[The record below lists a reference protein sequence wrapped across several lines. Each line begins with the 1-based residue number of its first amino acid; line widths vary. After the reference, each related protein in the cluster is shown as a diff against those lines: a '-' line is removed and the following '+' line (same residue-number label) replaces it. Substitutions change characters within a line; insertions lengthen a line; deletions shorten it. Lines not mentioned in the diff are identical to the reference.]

1 MRYLFKILFL
11 SFIFLGIQSVFSQ
24 NSNNKFTVVLDAG
37 HGGKDPGNTG
47 NGYLEKNI
55 ALSIALQVG
64 KELEQQK
71 EIKVIYTRKKDVF
84 VNLFRRAEIANKA
97 KADLFISIHCDS
109 HTSNAYGAGTFV
121 LGLHANQRN
130 FEIAKKEN
138 SVIFKEENYE
148 QKYDGFDPNNPE
160 SVISL
165 VLMQED
171 YLDQSI
177 VIADLIQKAFVSDLN
192 RKNRTVKQAGFIV
205 LKYTFMP
212 SVLVETGFLTNK
224 KEGAYLNSSK
234 GQREM
239 SSSIAKGIIKYKSRF
254 NNDSTFGPINSFS
267 SEDPSFKADDDYYL
281 KIQIASSKK
290 RIPLKSYN
298 FKGLKNLTLNRI
310 GGYYRY
316 YFEKTTDYNEAK
328 VFLKKTKQ
336 SGFNDAI
343 IVAFKNGAKISV
355 DEYCKSEGW
364 IKIGLKKKKDRNG
377 NRMQIKLL
385 GEESPPRL

>member
-1 MRYLFKILFL
+1 
-11 SFIFLGIQSVFSQ
+11 
-24 NSNNKFTVVLDAG
+24 
-37 HGGKDPGNTG
+37 
-47 NGYLEKNI
+47 LEK
-55 ALSIALQVG
+55 
-64 KELEQQK
+64 QK
-71 EIKVIYTRKKDVF
+71 DIKVIYTRKKDVF

-177 VIADLIQKAFVSDLN
+177 VIADLIQRAFVSDLN

-205 LKYTFMP
+205 LKYTYMP

-224 KEGAYLNSSK
+224 KEGAYLNSLK

-254 NNDSTFGPINSFS
+254 SNDSTFGPINSFS
-267 SEDPSFKADDDYYL
+267 YEDSSFKLEDDYYL

-298 FKGLKNLTLNRI
+298 FKGLKSLSTVKTGSLF
-310 GGYYRY
+310 RY
-316 YFEKTTDYNEAK
+316 YYEKTRDYSIAK
-328 VFLKKTKQ
+328 KLLLKAKNNGYK
-336 SGFNDAI
+336 DAI
-343 IVAFKNGAKISV
+343 IVAFKNDTKISINDYLSSV
-355 DEYCKSEGW
+355 K
-364 IKIGLKKKKDRNG
+364 N
-377 NRMQIKLL
+377 
-385 GEESPPRL
+385 

>member
-1 MRYLFKILFL
+1 M
-11 SFIFLGIQSVFSQ
+11 
-24 NSNNKFTVVLDAG
+24 VLDAG

-64 KELEQQK
+64 KELEKQK
-71 EIKVIYTRKKDVF
+71 DIKVIYTRKKDVF

-177 VIADLIQKAFVSDLN
+177 VIADLIQRAFVSDLN

-205 LKYTFMP
+205 LKYTYMP

-254 NNDSTFGPINSFS
+254 SNDSTFGPINSFS
-267 SEDPSFKADDDYYL
+267 YEDSSFKLEDDYYL

-298 FKGLKNLTLNRI
+298 FKGLKSLSTVKTGSLF
-310 GGYYRY
+310 RY
-316 YFEKTTDYNEAK
+316 YYEKTRDYSIAK
-328 VFLKKTKQ
+328 KLLLKAKNNGYK
-336 SGFNDAI
+336 DAI
-343 IVAFKNGAKISV
+343 IVAFKNDTKISINDYLSSV
-355 DEYCKSEGW
+355 K
-364 IKIGLKKKKDRNG
+364 N
-377 NRMQIKLL
+377 
-385 GEESPPRL
+385 